1 MISQSNGRCD
11 ILFID
16 VETNRQC
23 STSQSALKKTSESAL
38 CGERSAVIAPSDMDL
53 ITTDRNDQS
62 TVSDKDMVLCFASGK
77 VKKSERLAFRL
88 SFADY
93 QELKKLADKQDLPI
107 SAWLRDATLD
117 TIQKQK
123 TSRTA

>member
-1 MISQSNGRCD
+1 MISKSKNDCD
-11 ILFID
+11 IL
-16 VETNRQC
+16 EMSNRFRQ
-23 STSQSALKKTSESAL
+23 SSASQAASPTKSERGL
-38 CGERSAVIAPSDMDL
+38 CGEKSAIIAPSDMDL

-62 TVSDKDMVLCFASGK
+62 PVSDKDMALCFASGK

-107 SAWLRDATLD
+107 SAWLRDTTLN
-117 TIQKQK
+117 TIHQQK
-123 TSRTA
+123 TSITA

>member
-1 MISQSNGRCD
+1 MSNRFRQSSASQAASP
-11 ILFID
+11 
-16 VETNRQC
+16 T
-23 STSQSALKKTSESAL
+23 KSERGL
-38 CGERSAVIAPSDMDL
+38 CGEKSAIIAPSDMDL

-62 TVSDKDMVLCFASGK
+62 PVSDKDMALCFASGK

-107 SAWLRDATLD
+107 SAWLRDTTLN
-117 TIQKQK
+117 TIHQQK
-123 TSRTA
+123 TSITA